1 MDHNEVQRSCIH
13 VECSSWD
20 AHTKNHMLHII
31 WENFTWTFMRKK
43 FSFEIWSFLFHGT
56 LLFVCRDRRRLES
69 LASIEDTSALVLR
82 IITYHK
88 LMTNVLCWKIDSIVL
103 GNLKFC
109 ISKTWSSSFLFFG
122 VFTPI
127 LHINYPKI
135 MNSKLTW
142 RNMVAVLCVKQWQ
155 MSACMARQRVDLI
168 ARLTLSTL
176 WSVIIYFIF
185 SLWETQR

>member
-1 MDHNEVQRSCIH
+1 MKCSAH
-13 VECSSWD
+13 VSMLSAHLETHTRKTICS
-20 AHTKNHMLHII
+20 I
-31 WENFTWTFMRKK
+31 
-43 FSFEIWSFLFHGT
+43 SFERISLERSWERSSASKFDLFCSME
-56 LLFVCRDRRRLES
+56 LCCLFAEIVVVAECWT
-69 LASIEDTSALVLR
+69 SIEDTSALVLR

-168 ARLTLSTL
+168 ARLTLSTR